1 MIQEEHAEWKR
12 FERFRQFPLRGW
24 FLIASVLILTAVGLT
39 VLFSAGGSSEQFLGS
54 FFTRQLVWLGVA
66 LAAGFVAFRLG
77 VDRLRV
83 LIWPIAVVS
92 LGLLIVVIIP
102 GVGVEVNG
110 ARRWI
115 EIGPF
120 RAQSS
125 EFAKI
130 GYVCLIAW
138 YVSKVGRRMNRFVP
152 GFLIPVLLMIP
163 FLVLLVAEPDLGTTV
178 LYACVGGGL
187 LLAAGTPLKSLLIAL
202 CLFLGAVVLLV
213 LDNPERLQRVTSFLA
228 LEENRTGGGYQ
239 LWQGILGF
247 SVGGFEGAGPGK
259 GRQHLSFLPEAHT
272 DFVFAV
278 VGEELGF
285 IATGSVVLLFCLF
298 TALAISQVKKAP
310 DLFGFTVVFGAL
322 LFIVGQTLIN
332 MGVVTGLLPTK
343 GMSLP
348 FLSYGGSN
356 LVMMYFL
363 TGIILSTF
371 RDWEAPAIARPLEIT

>member
-1 MIQEEHAEWKR
+1 M
-12 FERFRQFPLRGW
+12 G
-24 FLIASVLILTAVGLT
+24 ASVLALTAVGLT
-39 VLFSAGGSSEQFLGS
+39 VLFSAGGSSGTILGS
-54 FFTRQLVWLGVA
+54 YFTRQLVWLAVA
-66 LAAGFVAFRLG
+66 LFAGFVAFRFG
-77 VDRLRV
+77 VDRLRYLVWPVV
-83 LIWPIAVVS
+83 LIS
-92 LGLLIVVIIP
+92 FGLLIAVLIP

-120 RAQSS
+120 RAQPS

-130 GYVCLIAW
+130 GFLCLLAW
-138 YVSKVGRRMNRFVP
+138 YVSKVGRRMNRLGP
-152 GFLIPVLLMIP
+152 GFVLPILLMIP

-178 LYACVGGGL
+178 LYACVGGAL
-187 LLAAGTPLKSLLIAL
+187 LLAAGTSYRALFVAVCGFVAVVTLLI
-202 CLFLGAVVLLV
+202 
-213 LDNPERLQRVTSFLA
+213 LDDPERLQRVTSFLA
-228 LEENRTGGGYQ
+228 LEENRSGGGYQ

-247 SVGGFEGAGPGK
+247 SVGGIEGAGPGR
-259 GRQHLSFLPEAHT
+259 GRQHLDFLPEAHT

-298 TALAISQVKKAP
+298 AVLALSQVRKAP
-310 DLFGFTVVFGAL
+310 DLFGFVIVFGAL
-322 LFIVGQTLIN
+322 LFIVGQALIN

-356 LVMMYFL
+356 LVMMFAL

-371 RDWEAPAIARPLEIT
+371 RDWEAPTIRNPVEIS